1 METMSSFQ
9 TDNRLMGRKTQT
21 QCDTHEKDIGWL
33 LTDTFEVMV
42 PSEPSELRLGRLE
55 KIHEK
60 YTGKLMLCKEM
71 GLKRNNCFIH

>member
-1 METMSSFQ
+1 METMSSSQ

-42 PSEPSELRLGRLE
+42 PSEQSKFRLGWLE
-55 KIHEK
+55 KIHGK
-60 YTGKLMLCKEM
+60 YTGK
-71 GLKRNNCFIH
+71 